1 MTLLIS
7 GLHFCLWSAHILI
20 LIKSFLGFLGFNHY
34 IKKQIFC
41 PIESVEDSVLPFQLR
56 VYSFTPVFPEVFDLS
71 GGGVMLT
78 AFLCWDPA
86 VPEWSW
92 HPIRV
97 RAHGPLAVFL
107 HTQLSSTAFSL
118 WTGFSAWCGEVSR
131 FYSLAS
137 SWSRVAPWPTTLTCR
152 LARAGGSVTFHN
164 LLSTFQCKLCSS
176 VHSRKIFFFF
186 FFTS

>member
-1 MTLLIS
+1 MPI
-7 GLHFCLWSAHILI
+7 FLI
-20 LIKSFLGFLGFNHY
+20 LIKSFLGFLGFSHY

-41 PIESVEDSVLPFQLR
+41 PIESVEDSVLPFHLR

-71 GGGVMLT
+71 GGGVTLT

-86 VPEWSW
+86 APALSLERLFFTEWSW

-107 HTQLSSTAFSL
+107 HTQLSSTAFCL
-118 WTGFSAWCGEVSR
+118 WTGLSVWCGEVSR

-137 SWSRVAPWPTTLTCR
+137 SWSRVAPWPTILTCR

-164 LLSTFQCKLCSS
+164 LLSTFQCKPCSS
-176 VHSRKIFFFF
+176 VHSRKIFCFLLPSVHL
-186 FFTS
+186 T